1 MADASALTA
10 HLSQCSAAK
19 EEASKGEGP
28 TRSAEDI
35 LQAGYELARQ
45 LYAPAAA
52 APPQPG
58 MRHRCSI
65 NMLVTHVFGYLL
77 KVWKVV
83 GWANGN
89 LLLLPRKGNM
99 LPAANTPSK

>member
-28 TRSAEDI
+28 KRSTEDI

-52 APPQPG
+52 APAQAG

-65 NMLVTHVFGYLL
+65 NMLVTRAWIFTV
-77 KVWKVV
+77 VWKVV

-89 LLLLPRKGNM
+89 LLLLPWKGNM
-99 LPAANTPSK
+99 LPAANTL